1 MQRTHPAFSCFTPL
15 NLLAF
20 TPLIYYKQCCCFLFS
35 IMSISDQT
43 QISFFYPLQLN
54 TDLKYLKHHKRTLS
68 SLTFLCKILHYQQ
81 PDISTSD
88 MKAQLCPAEEVR
100 WLCNKPQFSRLSI
113 QAGISKLEIT
123 LNKDLFSSIQ
133 DLRFFLQIE
142 VKLFPYIFFII
153 FLRYI
158 FTSTPV
164 VHSEVTV
171 PSNGISP
178 NLLLIRLLLLPTE
191 VLTMWKISERP

>member
-20 TPLIYYKQCCCFLFS
+20 TPLIYYKQCYCFLFS

-88 MKAQLCPAEEVR
+88 MKAQLRPAEEVR
-100 WLCNKPQFSRLSI
+100 WLCNKAQFSRLSI
-113 QAGISKLEIT
+113 QAGISQLEIT

-133 DLRFFLQIE
+133 DLRFFSSNRSQTISI
-142 VKLFPYIFFII
+142 YIFYYFFKIYFYFYSCSPQRSYSSFKWHQPKPFINKAA
-153 FLRYI
+153 F
-158 FTSTPV
+158 V
-164 VHSEVTV
+164 A
-171 PSNGISP
+171 N
-178 NLLLIRLLLLPTE
+178 
-191 VLTMWKISERP
+191 